1 MKKPTRSVAGSK
13 DLGAALVGTTVV
25 LCCGAGGV
33 GKTTVAAALAMAA
46 VRNGRGR
53 VLVLTIDP
61 ARRLADALGIEA
73 FGNVERRVE
82 LPDALNAPV
91 GSELWAAMLDTG
103 ASWDDLVREHAPDPG
118 TVERILTNQLYR
130 NITQRFV
137 QSHDYIAM
145 ERLHGLQKSGR
156 YDLII
161 IDTPPSRNA
170 LDFLDAPSRMVDFFS
185 SSLLKWITL
194 PYRLGGERAGR
205 LGYLAA
211 KPFYQVADRI
221 LGSQFLADIAEFFLL
236 FQTMYDGFV
245 RRATEV
251 ELLLHK
257 PTTRFLVV
265 SSLEPAPLREA
276 EYFLA
281 ELRRRHFSV
290 AGLVLNRTLPKAFVD
305 TNARQL
311 ASRLADA
318 SIVVESVTAGDRRT
332 LQRAGTAFLD
342 LAALAEAERAARAR
356 LSNPPEC
363 VVEVPLVARDI
374 SDLGGLLD
382 ISLALWAVPP
392 KRPRR

>member
-13 DLGAALVGTTVV
+13 GLGAALVGTTVV

-145 ERLHGLQKSGR
+145 ERLYELHASGK
-156 YDLII
+156 YDLIVV
-161 IDTPPSRNA
+161 DTPPTRNA
-170 LDFLDAPSRMVDFFS
+170 VDFLDAH
-185 SSLLKWITL
+185 
-194 PYRLGGERAGR
+194 
-205 LGYLAA
+205 
-211 KPFYQVADRI
+211 
-221 LGSQFLADIAEFFLL
+221 
-236 FQTMYDGFV
+236 FV
-245 RRATEV
+245 RGV
-251 ELLLHK
+251 
-257 PTTRFLVV
+257 
-265 SSLEPAPLREA
+265 
-276 EYFLA
+276 
-281 ELRRRHFSV
+281 
-290 AGLVLNRTLPKAFVD
+290 G
-305 TNARQL
+305 
-311 ASRLADA
+311 
-318 SIVVESVTAGDRRT
+318 
-332 LQRAGTAFLD
+332 
-342 LAALAEAERAARAR
+342 
-356 LSNPPEC
+356 
-363 VVEVPLVARDI
+363 
-374 SDLGGLLD
+374 
-382 ISLALWAVPP
+382 
-392 KRPRR
+392 